1 MILFIIKLLFVL
13 WAKHKKVSDTFFW
26 TDTFDTGHIKYKERY
41 LADRTKIT
49 ENYLAGDR
57 YYRIIGDKYETTVYF
72 EKFEKQYLSWR
83 WGL

>member
-57 YYRIIGDKYETTVYF
+57 YYR
-72 EKFEKQYLSWR
+72 R
-83 WGL
+83 